1 LCDCDRR
8 SLRAPRGKDP
18 QSSLP
23 IDERRSFAEGS
34 FPSHV
39 RRILACVWV
48 VVVVALADCG
58 LARVGA
64 EHVTRQ
70 HFAPLVELRIDSDWG
85 LVLFGLQWL
94 VAVKG

>member
-1 LCDCDRR
+1 
-8 SLRAPRGKDP
+8 
-18 QSSLP
+18 
-23 IDERRSFAEGS
+23 
-34 FPSHV
+34 
-39 RRILACVWV
+39 